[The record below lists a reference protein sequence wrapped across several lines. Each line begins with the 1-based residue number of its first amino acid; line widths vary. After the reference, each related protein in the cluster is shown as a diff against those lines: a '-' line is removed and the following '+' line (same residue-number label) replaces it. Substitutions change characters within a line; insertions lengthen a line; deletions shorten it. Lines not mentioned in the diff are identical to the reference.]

1 MKPDFRTT
9 RPASKTGSKPSA
21 KPGDKP
27 ASRSGEKAATGSS
40 DRPGRPFTRPQS
52 KSFVKPEG
60 RLQQRPFPSNE
71 RAVSK
76 EDEPES
82 EIVFGRNAVIELLK
96 STRDVEKVYYLASNQ
111 PRTMTDIYKLA
122 KDRKIPCV
130 MAMNDKFHKAGL
142 SEQTHQGVFALVSP
156 ITYMDLDEFLGTVK
170 SNTTV
175 AILDEIEDVHNL
187 GAIIRSAE
195 VFGFSAIILPL
206 HHSAPLSGAAVKTS
220 AGAVHFLP
228 IIKVANLALAIQKL
242 KDTKFWVYG
251 LDMGG
256 DTWSEKSKIN
266 FPAAVVIGSEGK
278 GIRPLV
284 KKSCDNIIGIP
295 QAGKINSLNASVAAG
310 IMFWEVSRRK

>member
-9 RPASKTGSKPSA
+9 RSDSKSGSKQSKRPGG
-21 KPGDKP
+21 KPV
-27 ASRSGEKAATGSS
+27 SRSGEKPAIASGERS
-40 DRPGRPFTRPQS
+40 GKPFTRPQA
-52 KSFVKPEG
+52 KTFVKKEG
-60 RLQQRPFPSNE
+60 RLQQSPFPSNG
-71 RAVSK
+71 RAVK
-76 EDEPES
+76 KDDEPES
-82 EIVFGRNAVIELLK
+82 EIVFGRNAVVELLK

-111 PRTMTDIYKLA
+111 PRTMSEIYKLA

-142 SEQTHQGVFALVSP
+142 SEQTHQGVYALVSP
-156 ITYMDLDEFLGTVK
+156 ITYMDLDQFLGTVK
-170 SNTTV
+170 PNTTV

-242 KDTKFWVYG
+242 KETKFWVYG

-284 KKSCDNIIGIP
+284 KKSCDAVIGFP

-310 IMFWEVSRRK
+310 IMFWEVARRK